1 MADVNVFDY
10 VTDRLLELRGDYGTL
25 LQLHHDLR
33 VKVAGI
39 QTQVSV
45 VYAILIIMLTG
56 ITGTFF
62 HFMQQLAKFPTG
74 GA

>member
-1 MADVNVFDY
+1 MSEVNVFDY
-10 VTDRLLELRGDYGTL
+10 VTDRLLELRGDFRSL
-25 LQLHHDLR
+25 MQSHHDLR

-39 QTQVSV
+39 QTQVSI

-56 ITGTFF
+56 VTGTFF
-62 HFMQQLAKFPTG
+62 HFMQQLAKLPTG

>member
-1 MADVNVFDY
+1 MSEVNVFDY
-10 VTDRLLELRGDYGTL
+10 VTDRLLELRGDFRAL
-25 LQLHHDLR
+25 MQSHHDLC
-33 VKVAGI
+33 VKVASI
-39 QTQVSV
+39 QTQVGI

-62 HFMQQLAKFPTG
+62 HFMQQIAKSSTG